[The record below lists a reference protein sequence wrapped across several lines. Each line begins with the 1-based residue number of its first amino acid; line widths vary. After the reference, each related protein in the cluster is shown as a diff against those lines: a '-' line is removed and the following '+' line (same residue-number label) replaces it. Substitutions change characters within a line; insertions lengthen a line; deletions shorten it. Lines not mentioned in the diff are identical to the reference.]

1 MIRGYWKLKG
11 QSQRRKILCRTFAY
25 HGVTLATTSLTGLV
39 NCQEPF
45 DLPLEGFIRIPGP
58 YHYGA
63 RSELTP
69 EAYGQWCLEETQR
82 IILAEGPETIAAL
95 FAEPIQEPAV

>member
-39 NCQEPF
+39 NCQVPF
-45 DLPLEGFIRIPGP
+45 DLPLEVISASLDR
-58 YHYGA
+58 
-63 RSELTP
+63 
-69 EAYGQWCLEETQR
+69 
-82 IILAEGPETIAAL
+82 TITVRAAN
-95 FAEPIQEPAV
+95 